1 MNKLM
6 MLLAAGSLL
15 MVACTSAPDAD
26 KANASDAVQPTA
38 TAGDSLKIDLNNSVV
53 NWVGTKQT
61 GKHEGTFKI
70 ADGVFTLERG
80 NLKGGTFTI
89 DVTSLNVTDLT
100 GDEKGQLEGHLKSGD
115 FFETEKFPTA
125 KFEITSIA
133 PYDAATAT
141 SKLEGATHVISG
153 NLTLKGVT
161 KNISFP
167 AKVSMQDGTL
177 SAQADFNIDRT
188 EWEMNYKGPN
198 NPADWFIKKEVNLKL
213 DIKGGTM

>member
-1 MNKLM
+1 M

-89 DVTSLNVTDLT
+89 DVASLNVTDLT

-115 FFETEKFPTA
+115 FFETENFPTA

>member
-1 MNKLM
+1 M